1 MKRKEIN
8 FAAVPKKMLLYI
20 GLTIFSII
28 NVIPFFWMISASF
41 KMDNQVFHFPIDW
54 IPDEPTLINYSDVVH
69 KMPFLSYYFNSL
81 KIAVA
86 CTIVQV
92 LASALAAYAFAKID
106 FKFKNLIF
114 SLFTATMMIPWH
126 SIMIPQFMIV
136 KELGLYDTH
145 TALVL
150 IQVFSA
156 FGIFMLRQ
164 FFLGIPQELSEAARM
179 DGASELRT
187 FWQIILPQAKP
198 AIATLCIFVFMNMF
212 NDYLAPLMYLNST
225 EKYTVQ
231 LGLKYFQ
238 SEYSVNYAA
247 IMAGT
252 VCALI
257 PVIIVYL
264 TCEKQITKSV
274 TMTGI
279 KG

>member
-28 NVIPFFWMISASF
+28 NLIPFFWMISASF

-212 NDYLAPLMYLNST
+212 NL
-225 EKYTVQ
+225 
-231 LGLKYFQ
+231 
-238 SEYSVNYAA
+238 
-247 IMAGT
+247 
-252 VCALI
+252 
-257 PVIIVYL
+257 
-264 TCEKQITKSV
+264 
-274 TMTGI
+274 
-279 KG
+279 

>member
-1 MKRKEIN
+1 MKRKEIH
-8 FAAVPKKMLLYI
+8 FAAVPKKMLLYL

-28 NVIPFFWMISASF
+28 NLIPFFWMISASF

-81 KIAVA
+81 KIAAA

-150 IQVFSA
+150 VQVFSA

>member
-1 MKRKEIN
+1 MKRREIN

-28 NVIPFFWMISASF
+28 NLIPFFWMISASF

>member
-8 FAAVPKKMLLYI
+8 FAAVPKKVLLYI

-28 NVIPFFWMISASF
+28 NLIPFFWMISASF

-156 FGIFMLRQ
+156 FGILMLRQ

>member
-1 MKRKEIN
+1 
-8 FAAVPKKMLLYI
+8 
-20 GLTIFSII
+20 
-28 NVIPFFWMISASF
+28 
-41 KMDNQVFHFPIDW
+41 
-54 IPDEPTLINYSDVVH
+54 
-69 KMPFLSYYFNSL
+69 
-81 KIAVA
+81 
-86 CTIVQV
+86 
-92 LASALAAYAFAKID
+92 
-106 FKFKNLIF
+106 
-114 SLFTATMMIPWH
+114 
-126 SIMIPQFMIV
+126 
-136 KELGLYDTH
+136 
-145 TALVL
+145 
-150 IQVFSA
+150 
-156 FGIFMLRQ
+156 MLRQ

>member
-28 NVIPFFWMISASF
+28 NLIPFFWMISASF